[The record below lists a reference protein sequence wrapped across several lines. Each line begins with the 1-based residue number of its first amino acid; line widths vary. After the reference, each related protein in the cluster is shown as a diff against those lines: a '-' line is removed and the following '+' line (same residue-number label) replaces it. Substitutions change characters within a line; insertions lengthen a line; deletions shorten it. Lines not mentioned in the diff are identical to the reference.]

1 MLQKIKICK
10 EILESINLLISVEDL
25 SLRLSEI
32 DLIINDPSI
41 WKDQKRAVPLMKE
54 RQKILDTLNIINS
67 FIKDVEFYDEFSS
80 LFPEELNE
88 HASIIIK
95 LYEHLSDFE
104 FKQLMNNE
112 ADDNAAI
119 LSINAGAGGLEAAN
133 WVSILLRMYC
143 RWADNLKY
151 KIEILDMKP
160 SEEHSAICTDS
171 VSIRIDGPYVYGYLK
186 GESGVH
192 RLIRNSPFNSGDARH
207 TSFAAVYVTPDIE
220 DTIDIKIEEKDL
232 EITAQTSC
240 GSGGQNVNKVASAIR
255 LKHTPSGIN
264 ILVRSERDQLA
275 NRKIAMKMLK
285 SKLYAI
291 ELKKRED
298 EKNKILSAQQDIAF
312 GSQIRTYT
320 LTPYQLVKDH
330 KSSYES
336 RNADSVLDG
345 NIQDFIFSH
354 LKHSFVNL

>member
-1 MLQKIKICK
+1 MLQKIKNCK
-10 EILESINLLISVEDL
+10 ELLISIRELISVEDL

-32 DLIINDPSI
+32 DSLMSDSDI
-41 WKDQKRAVPLMKE
+41 WKDQKRSSSIMKE
-54 RQKILDTLNIINS
+54 RQKILNILNKINS
-67 FIKDVEFYDEFSS
+67 FIKDVDFYDEFSL
-80 LFPEELNE
+80 LFLDELDS
-88 HASIIIK
+88 HKDIINK
-95 LYEHLSDFE
+95 LHKDLSDFE
-104 FKQLMNNE
+104 FKQLMNDE

-133 WVSILLRMYC
+133 WVSMMLRMYC
-143 RWADNLKY
+143 CWATSNKY

-207 TSFAAVYVTPDIE
+207 TSFAAVYVSPDIE
-220 DTIDIKIEEKDL
+220 DTIDIKIEDKDL

-255 LKHTPSGIN
+255 LRHTPSGIN

-275 NRKIAMKMLK
+275 NKKIAMKMLK
-285 SKLYAI
+285 AKLYAI
-291 ELKKRED
+291 ELKKREE
-298 EKNKILSAQQDIAF
+298 EKDKILSAQQNIAF

-320 LTPYQLVKDH
+320 LMPYQLIKDH

-345 NIQDFIFSH
+345 NIEGFLIAN
-354 LKHSFVNL
+354 LKNK